1 MALFTNIV
9 PQGLFMDLSR
19 ARVKVV
25 ERVSISSDGCW
36 EWKLKVRPNGYA
48 RVTYL
53 RKSMYAHR
61 LSFEAFNGY
70 IDPQL
75 DVCHSCDNR
84 KCVNPDHLFQGTR
97 KDNMQDAVNK
107 DRQAKGGKL
116 PQTKIHGQNLVK
128 VLQLIVDGFK
138 YEYIANKFGVTK
150 SCIGYIAR
158 KNNIRRNKKCT

>member
-1 MALFTNIV
+1 
-9 PQGLFMDLSR
+9 MDLHR

-25 ERVSISSDGCW
+25 ERINIVEGSGCW

-61 LSFEAFNGY
+61 LSFEAFNEY
-70 IDPQL
+70 INPQL

-84 KCVNPDHLFQGTR
+84 KCVNPSHLFQGTR
-97 KDNMQDAVNK
+97 KDNMQDAVSK
-107 DRQAKGGKL
+107 GRQATGDKL
-116 PQTKIHGQNLVK
+116 PQTKIHGQHLVK
-128 VLQLIVDGFK
+128 VLQLIEDGFK
-138 YEYIANKFGVTK
+138 YQYIAEKFGVTK

-158 KNNIRRNKKCT
+158 KNNIKRNKK